1 MAETMN
7 AAEIRGE
14 WVGSFVDGTFPLL
27 RWLGGSAGAG
37 VFATELERPQRKAI
51 IKLVPAEAEDAG
63 VRAAAWA
70 MAANLSHPNLM
81 QVYTHG
87 RCEIDGLPILYV
99 VTEFADEV
107 LAEILR
113 ERLLTTRETREL
125 LAPALEAL
133 SYLHGKGLVHGRL
146 RPSNI
151 MAVGDN
157 LKLSSDSVA
166 AAGAIADPIA
176 ERTIYDAPETARGP
190 LQNPADIWSLGAT
203 LVEVLTKYPPLSN
216 HAKSSEPL
224 VPESTPEPFASI
236 ARKCLRADPDRR
248 ITLDEIKARL
258 QLGPA
263 PVRSPRQPAR
273 TAPGKQRVA
282 VFVAVAAI
290 VIAAIGIW
298 SALSHHGQAPEDS
311 QAAQSAPAA
320 APASAPAPA
329 PADQP
334 SSAAPARASNQAPP
348 LAPATAAPAP
358 SSAPVA
364 PAAPPPQV
372 QPQPRAVQA
381 PSPGGAAVKGEIA
394 EQVQPD
400 LLPKALAS
408 ISGTI
413 NLSVRLEVDASGNVT
428 GASLDTAGPS
438 QYFAGKAMAAAKQ
451 WKFKPAQAGG
461 RAVPSTWLLHYQIR
475 QNGASVDPEET
486 AP

>member
-113 ERLLTTRETREL
+113 ERPLTTRETREL

-166 AAGAIADPIA
+166 AAGAIADTIA
-176 ERTIYDAPETARGP
+176 ERTIYDAPETAGGP

-216 HAKSSEPL
+216 HAKSSDPL

-282 VFVAVAAI
+282 VFVGRGHRTCGNWNLARAF
-290 VIAAIGIW
+290 
-298 SALSHHGQAPEDS
+298 ALR
-311 QAAQSAPAA
+311 
-320 APASAPAPA
+320 ASAGRC
-329 PADQP
+329 
-334 SSAAPARASNQAPP
+334 SA
-348 LAPATAAPAP
+348 
-358 SSAPVA
+358 
-364 PAAPPPQV
+364 
-372 QPQPRAVQA
+372 
-381 PSPGGAAVKGEIA
+381 G
-394 EQVQPD
+394 
-400 LLPKALAS
+400 
-408 ISGTI
+408 
-413 NLSVRLEVDASGNVT
+413 
-428 GASLDTAGPS
+428 
-438 QYFAGKAMAAAKQ
+438 
-451 WKFKPAQAGG
+451 
-461 RAVPSTWLLHYQIR
+461 
-475 QNGASVDPEET
+475 
-486 AP
+486 

>member
-1 MAETMN
+1 M
-7 AAEIRGE
+7 
-14 WVGSFVDGTFPLL
+14 
-27 RWLGGSAGAG
+27 
-37 VFATELERPQRKAI
+37 ELERPQRKAI

-63 VRAAAWA
+63 ACSAAWA

-113 ERLLTTRETREL
+113 ERPLTTRERR
-125 LAPALEAL
+125 A
-133 SYLHGKGLVHGRL
+133 SCSRRRSKRSRICDGKGLVHGRL

-176 ERTIYDAPETARGP
+176 ERTIYDAPETAGGP

-216 HAKSSEPL
+216 HAKSSDPL

-263 PVRSPRQPAR
+263 PVRSPGSLRELRRANN
-273 TAPGKQRVA
+273 
-282 VFVAVAAI
+282 
-290 VIAAIGIW
+290 
-298 SALSHHGQAPEDS
+298 
-311 QAAQSAPAA
+311 
-320 APASAPAPA
+320 ASRSSL
-329 PADQP
+329 P
-334 SSAAPARASNQAPP
+334 SR
-348 LAPATAAPAP
+348 P
-358 SSAPVA
+358 S
-364 PAAPPPQV
+364 
-372 QPQPRAVQA
+372 
-381 PSPGGAAVKGEIA
+381 
-394 EQVQPD
+394 
-400 LLPKALAS
+400 
-408 ISGTI
+408 
-413 NLSVRLEVDASGNVT
+413 
-428 GASLDTAGPS
+428 
-438 QYFAGKAMAAAKQ
+438 
-451 WKFKPAQAGG
+451 
-461 RAVPSTWLLHYQIR
+461 
-475 QNGASVDPEET
+475 
-486 AP
+486 